1 MWVFEAALLLV
12 YARSNSSSQ
21 IWYAMPLP
29 RWSFQQQQIQN
40 FFKKSRRL
48 TEDLQ
53 FSNEIFKHG
62 VSTLVNY
69 CFFWPNH
76 SVWKSLKKV
85 SLSNITKM
93 RLFFRNFQTVCRF
106 EKKSQTFFFFLFK
119 LWHRLIFS
127 QDSTQLENILMK
139 CVCLFSTHAK
149 IMLCIFNLCRLV
161 DFPCTG
167 RVPYF
172 PPPAETKLD
181 SCLMS
186 PFRIFGAKCALI
198 ITTKR
203 PN

>member
-1 MWVFEAALLLV
+1 MRCHSPGGLF
-12 YARSNSSSQ
+12 NSSKFKTSSKSQ
-21 IWYAMPLP
+21 EDWPKTFN
-29 RWSFQQQQIQN
+29 FQTRFLNTACQLW
-40 FFKKSRRL
+40 L
-48 TEDLQ
+48 TTV
-53 FSNEIFKHG
+53 FS
-62 VSTLVNY
+62 
-69 CFFWPNH
+69 WPNH

-172 PPPAETKLD
+172 PPPAETKPD